1 MNAIRTSR
9 RLLGIAMLVSV
20 IPLAACGQNPP
31 EQANEAA
38 AAVSAAWS
46 NAFDSGNAAALAALY
61 ADNARSLPPEG
72 GALVGRGQIES
83 YWRGDIGEGGVTT
96 KLTTT
101 DAVTRGD
108 LLQVEGTYEVNGA
121 DNVELAK
128 GQYQQLW
135 ARAENGWLLQR
146 EMWRMDPA
154 LFRSIEVAERLTA
167 AWTAAYNEGNAKA
180 LAALYS
186 TEAILSTGPSGSF
199 TGPVAIESFWVRD
212 FGDTK
217 PSSALTLSDVYLS
230 GELAHLEGEYK
241 VSDKG
246 TTTEGRY
253 VQLWMREGN
262 VWRIHREMWLR

>member
-1 MNAIRTSR
+1 MNTMLKNR
-9 RLLGIAMLVSV
+9 RLRGVIAVVSATLLV
-20 IPLAACGQNPP
+20 ACGRNATQEPT
-31 EQANEAA
+31 AA
-38 AAVSAAWS
+38 AADVSAAWS
-46 NAFDSGNAAALAALY
+46 KAFDSGNAAALAALY
-61 ADNARSLPPEG
+61 ADDARSLPPEG

-83 YWRGDIGEGGVTT
+83 YWRGDIGEGGATT

-101 DAVTRGD
+101 DAVVQGD
-108 LLQVEGTYEVNGA
+108 FLHVEGIYEVNGA
-121 DNVELAK
+121 NDVGLAK

-135 ARAENGWLLQR
+135 SRAPNGWLLRR

-154 LFRSIEVAERLTA
+154 LFRSTEVAERLTA

-186 TEAILSTGPSGSF
+186 AEAILSTGPSGSF
-199 TGPVAIESFWVRD
+199 EGPTAIESFWVRD
-212 FGDTK
+212 FGDAK
-217 PSSALTLSDVYLS
+217 PSSALTLTDVYLS

-246 TTTEGRY
+246 TTTEGRF